1 MLGSS
6 AIATAWI
13 DIPVRRCRTP
23 RGVEAFKHATT
34 RHNGLSMT
42 RSDFLQAL
50 CLLFPGLASVLGVL
64 ALAIVAAVVLT
75 PAERFAPANRQPL
88 VWRKGLWLDIIYW
101 FTTPLLTRCI
111 TGAVLGALLFAAAMV
126 IGFENIPKDFLERGF
141 GPISRQPAWLQCI
154 EVLIIADF
162 VDYWTHRI
170 FHKGPLWRVHA
181 IHHSPEEMNWISS
194 SRVHPL
200 NDLVTRAFQLLPIL
214 LLGFS
219 ASAILAVVPLI
230 SFYVMF
236 LHSNVRWDFG
246 PLRWVFV
253 SPAYHRWHHTSE
265 DEGIDKNFSGIF
277 PIWDLIFGTA
287 YFPKHLPTRY
297 GLKGYRLPESMW
309 AHLAFPFV
317 HGLAEPTPMT
327 APATSPAGVVPR
339 EAPASAPHASPSRPS
354 DAGDALITSPLT

>member
-1 MLGSS
+1 
-6 AIATAWI
+6 
-13 DIPVRRCRTP
+13 
-23 RGVEAFKHATT
+23 
-34 RHNGLSMT
+34 MT

-50 CLLFPGLASVLGVL
+50 GLLFPGFASVLGVL

-88 VWRKGLWLDIIYW
+88 VWRKGLWLDVVYW

-111 TGAVLGALLFAAAMV
+111 TGAVLGALLFASAMV
-126 IGFENIPKDFLERGF
+126 IGFENIPRDFLERGF

-200 NDLVTRAFQLLPIL
+200 NDLVTRSFQLMPIL

-236 LHSNVRWDFG
+236 LHSNARWDFG

-317 HGLAEPTPMT
+317 HSLAEPTPAT
-327 APATSPAGVVPR
+327 EPAP
-339 EAPASAPHASPSRPS
+339 APHASESRP
-354 DAGDALITSPLT
+354 DALDDSISSPGIERAGLASRTRSS

>member
-34 RHNGLSMT
+34 RHNGVSMT

-50 CLLFPGLASVLGVL
+50 GLLFPGLASVLGVL

-200 NDLVTRAFQLLPIL
+200 NDLVTRSFQLLPIL